1 MPKLTPQQ
9 ISLPVSEFTV
19 NHIVLVEVDEMF
31 QAYIYIFFSLKYL
44 GEVEAVCCYLRSLT
58 LRLRL
63 SLSLVMYEHEN
74 HQVISYLCA
83 TEISNDELKR
93 NMSK

>member
-1 MPKLTPQQ
+1 
-9 ISLPVSEFTV
+9 
-19 NHIVLVEVDEMF
+19 MF

-93 NMSK
+93 NMSKQNWVYAPTTQSVTIIIHNMQVW